1 MGAISTFD
9 TAPLDGA
16 LAASVLDWWHDA
28 GVDLLVE
35 DEPRDWMAEP
45 VPPTGFAPPAA
56 PLPTSAMPGTARSP
70 IPVQVPAPS
79 ALPET
84 LEAFLEWRLSDAAP
98 EAAWDGVSLT
108 ATGPADA
115 RLMVLV
121 DCPDRDDG
129 DAGRILSG
137 AAGRLFDRMLAAIG
151 QSRDTVHLAAV
162 CARRPLAGRT
172 PAGLETRLAEIA
184 RHHVGLIRPRGLL
197 LLGNAASRAVLGTEL
212 TTARGH
218 LHAVDHKNGKSQAVA
233 SFHPRFLIEK
243 PMAKAESW
251 KDLQLLMGDLRE

>member
-1 MGAISTFD
+1 MGAIPTFD
-9 TAPLDGA
+9 TAPLDSA
-16 LAASVLDWWHDA
+16 LAASLLEWWHDA

-45 VPPTGFAPPAA
+45 IRPVSFAPPSAPQSPAA
-56 PLPTSAMPGTARSP
+56 PHPLAPILTPAAAQLPDTLTAF
-70 IPVQVPAPS
+70 V
-79 ALPET
+79 
-84 LEAFLEWRLSDAAP
+84 EWRLSDAAP
-98 EAAWDGVSLT
+98 EASWDGISLT

-115 RLMVLV
+115 TLMVLV

-129 DAGRILSG
+129 EAGQILSG
-137 AAGRLFDRMLAAIG
+137 APGRLFDRMLAAIG
-151 QSRDTVHLAAV
+151 QSRETVHLASV

-172 PAGLETRLAEIA
+172 PADLESRLAEIA

-212 TTARGH
+212 TSARGH

-233 SFHPRFLIEK
+233 SFHPRFRIEK

-251 KDLQLLMGDLRE
+251 KDLQLLMGDLAE

>member
-1 MGAISTFD
+1 MAAIPTFD
-9 TAPLDGA
+9 TAPLDSA
-16 LAASVLDWWHDA
+16 LAASLLDWWHDA

-35 DEPRDWMAEP
+35 DAPRDWMAEP
-45 VPPTGFAPPAA
+45 VQPVTFAPTPLTPAA
-56 PLPTSAMPGTARSP
+56 PRTAA
-70 IPVQVPAPS
+70 PVMAPAPTL
-79 ALPET
+79 LPDT
-84 LEAFLEWRLSDAAP
+84 LAAFLEWRLSDAAP
-98 EAAWDGVSLT
+98 EASWDGVSLT

-115 RLMVLV
+115 ALMVLV

-129 DAGRILSG
+129 EAGQILSG
-137 AAGRLFDRMLAAIG
+137 APGRLFDRMLAAIG
-151 QSRDTVHLAAV
+151 QSRDTVHLASV

-172 PAGLETRLAEIA
+172 PADLETRLADIA

-212 TTARGH
+212 TSARGH
-218 LHAVDHKNGKSQAVA
+218 LHAVDHKNGKSQAIA

-251 KDLQLLMGDLRE
+251 KDLQLLMGELAK

>member
-1 MGAISTFD
+1 MGAIPTFD
-9 TAPLDGA
+9 TAPLDSA
-16 LAASVLDWWHDA
+16 LAASLLDWWHDA

-35 DEPRDWMAEP
+35 DAPRDWMAEP
-45 VPPTGFAPPAA
+45 VQPVTFAPTPLTPAA
-56 PLPTSAMPGTARSP
+56 PRTAA
-70 IPVQVPAPS
+70 PVMAPAPTL
-79 ALPET
+79 LPDT
-84 LEAFLEWRLSDAAP
+84 LAAFLEWRLSDAAP
-98 EAAWDGVSLT
+98 EASWDGVSLT

-115 RLMVLV
+115 ALMVLV

-129 DAGRILSG
+129 EAGQILSG
-137 AAGRLFDRMLAAIG
+137 APGRLFDRMLTAIG
-151 QSRDTVHLAAV
+151 QSRDTVHLASV

-172 PAGLETRLAEIA
+172 PADLETRLADIA

-212 TTARGH
+212 TSARGH
-218 LHAVDHKNGKSQAVA
+218 LHAVDHKNGKSQAIA

-251 KDLQLLMGDLRE
+251 KDLQLLMGELAK

>member
-1 MGAISTFD
+1 MGAIPTFD
-9 TAPLDGA
+9 TAPLDSA
-16 LAASVLDWWHDA
+16 LAASLLDWWHDA

-35 DEPRDWMAEP
+35 DAPRDWMAEP
-45 VPPTGFAPPAA
+45 VQPVTFAPTPLTPAA
-56 PLPTSAMPGTARSP
+56 PRTAA
-70 IPVQVPAPS
+70 PVMAPAPTL
-79 ALPET
+79 LPDT
-84 LEAFLEWRLSDAAP
+84 LAAFLEWRLSDAAP
-98 EAAWDGVSLT
+98 EASWDGVSLT

-115 RLMVLV
+115 ALMVLV

-129 DAGRILSG
+129 EAGQILSG
-137 AAGRLFDRMLAAIG
+137 APGRLFDRMLAAIG
-151 QSRDTVHLAAV
+151 QSRDTVHLASV

-172 PAGLETRLAEIA
+172 PADLETRLADIA

-212 TTARGH
+212 TSARGH
-218 LHAVDHKNGKSQAVA
+218 LHAVDHKNGKSQAIA

-251 KDLQLLMGDLRE
+251 KDLQLLIGELAK

>member
-1 MGAISTFD
+1 MGAIPTFD
-9 TAPLDGA
+9 TAPLDSA
-16 LAASVLDWWHDA
+16 LAASLLDWWHDA

-35 DEPRDWMAEP
+35 DAPRDWMAEP
-45 VPPTGFAPPAA
+45 VQPVTFAPTPLTPAA
-56 PLPTSAMPGTARSP
+56 PRTAA
-70 IPVQVPAPS
+70 PVMAPAPTL
-79 ALPET
+79 LPDT
-84 LEAFLEWRLSDAAP
+84 LAEFLEWRLSDAAP
-98 EAAWDGVSLT
+98 EASWDGVSLT

-115 RLMVLV
+115 ALMVLV

-129 DAGRILSG
+129 EAGQILSG
-137 AAGRLFDRMLAAIG
+137 APGRLFDRMLAAIG
-151 QSRDTVHLAAV
+151 QSRDTVHLASV

-172 PAGLETRLAEIA
+172 PADMETRLADIA

-212 TTARGH
+212 TSARGH
-218 LHAVDHKNGKSQAVA
+218 LHAVDHKNGKSQAIA

-251 KDLQLLMGDLRE
+251 KDLQLLMGELAK

>member
-1 MGAISTFD
+1 MGAIPTFD
-9 TAPLDGA
+9 TAPLDSA
-16 LAASVLDWWHDA
+16 LAASLLEWWHDA

-45 VPPTGFAPPAA
+45 IRPVSFAPPSAPQSPAA
-56 PLPTSAMPGTARSP
+56 PHPLAPILTPAAAQLPD
-70 IPVQVPAPS
+70 
-79 ALPET
+79 T
-84 LEAFLEWRLSDAAP
+84 LTAFLEWRLSDAAP
-98 EAAWDGVSLT
+98 EASWDGISLT

-115 RLMVLV
+115 TLMVLV

-129 DAGRILSG
+129 EAGQILSG
-137 AAGRLFDRMLAAIG
+137 APGRLFDRMLAAIG
-151 QSRDTVHLAAV
+151 QSRETVHLASV

-172 PAGLETRLAEIA
+172 PADLESRLAGHA
-184 RHHVGLIRPRGLL
+184 P
-197 LLGNAASRAVLGTEL
+197 SRAVLGPGVTS
-212 TTARGH
+212 ARGH

-251 KDLQLLMGDLRE
+251 KDLQLLMGDLAE

>member
-1 MGAISTFD
+1 MGAIPTFD
-9 TAPLDGA
+9 TAPLDSA
-16 LAASVLDWWHDA
+16 LAASLLDWWHDA

-35 DEPRDWMAEP
+35 DAPRDWMAEP
-45 VPPTGFAPPAA
+45 VQPVTFAPTPLTPAA
-56 PLPTSAMPGTARSP
+56 PRTAA
-70 IPVQVPAPS
+70 PVMAPAPTL
-79 ALPET
+79 LPDT
-84 LEAFLEWRLSDAAP
+84 LAAFLEWRLSDAAP
-98 EAAWDGVSLT
+98 EASWDGVSLT

-115 RLMVLV
+115 ALMVLV

-129 DAGRILSG
+129 EAGQILSG
-137 AAGRLFDRMLAAIG
+137 APGRLFDRMLAAIG
-151 QSRDTVHLAAV
+151 QSRDTVHLASV

-172 PAGLETRLAEIA
+172 PADLETQLADIA

-212 TTARGH
+212 TSARGH
-218 LHAVDHKNGKSQAVA
+218 LHAVDHKNGKSQAIA

-251 KDLQLLMGDLRE
+251 KDLQLLMGELAK

>member
-1 MGAISTFD
+1 M
-9 TAPLDGA
+9 APIL
-16 LAASVLDWWHDA
+16 
-28 GVDLLVE
+28 
-35 DEPRDWMAEP
+35 
-45 VPPTGFAPPAA
+45 TPAA
-56 PLPTSAMPGTARSP
+56 AQLPD
-70 IPVQVPAPS
+70 
-79 ALPET
+79 T
-84 LEAFLEWRLSDAAP
+84 LTAFLEWRLSDAAP
-98 EAAWDGVSLT
+98 EASWDGISLT

-115 RLMVLV
+115 TLMVLV

-129 DAGRILSG
+129 EAGQILSG
-137 AAGRLFDRMLAAIG
+137 APGRLFDRMLAAIG
-151 QSRDTVHLAAV
+151 QSRETVHLASV

-172 PAGLETRLAEIA
+172 PADLESRLAEIA

-212 TTARGH
+212 TSARGH

-251 KDLQLLMGDLRE
+251 KDLQLLMGDLAE

>member
-1 MGAISTFD
+1 MGAIPTFD
-9 TAPLDGA
+9 TAPLDSA
-16 LAASVLDWWHDA
+16 LAASLLDWWHDA

-35 DEPRDWMAEP
+35 DAPRDWRAEP
-45 VPPTGFAPPAA
+45 VQPVTSAPTPLAPAA
-56 PLPTSAMPGTARSP
+56 PRPAV
-70 IPVQVPAPS
+70 PVMAPAPTL
-79 ALPET
+79 LPDT
-84 LEAFLEWRLSDAAP
+84 LAAFLEWRLSDAAP
-98 EAAWDGVSLT
+98 EASWDGVSLT

-115 RLMVLV
+115 ALMVLV

-129 DAGRILSG
+129 EAGQILSG
-137 AAGRLFDRMLAAIG
+137 APGRLFDRMLAAIG
-151 QSRDTVHLAAV
+151 QSRDTVHLASV

-172 PAGLETRLAEIA
+172 PADLETRLADIA

-212 TTARGH
+212 TSARGH
-218 LHAVDHKNGKSQAVA
+218 LHAVDHKNGKSQAIA

-251 KDLQLLMGDLRE
+251 KDLQLLMGELAK